1 MILLFDT
8 STPTGYLALGDG
20 TRVLAQATWQAEQSH
35 SRQLP
40 PHIQAAL
47 AQTAVTT
54 ADLTH
59 IAVGIGPGSFT
70 GLRVAL
76 ATAKGL
82 AVTLNIPIV
91 AVTSLK
97 LFAAA
102 CRATTPQ
109 IVATTDAFR
118 GELYMGIYE
127 QVTGEGTVRSFKQ
140 NQEVLSMTP
149 DNAIETIRQLSDPF
163 TVTGSG
169 FARYASQFTNA
180 LGPMPFVPL
189 TDPDFAGM
197 LGVAIEH
204 IKEARFADPAAILP
218 YYVRHAE
225 AIEKQRK

>member
-8 STPTGYLALGDG
+8 STPTGYLALGDN
-20 TRVLAQATWQAEQSH
+20 TQLRASAMWQAEQSH

-40 PHIQAAL
+40 PQILTAL
-47 AQTAVTT
+47 QSAGLAT

-82 AVTLNIPIV
+82 GISLGVPII
-91 AVTSLK
+91 AIASLK

-102 CRATTPQ
+102 CRATTAQ
-109 IVATTDAFR
+109 IVSTTDAFR
-118 GELYMGIYE
+118 GELYVGIYE
-127 QVTGEGTVRSFKQ
+127 QIVDNGTVRSFKQ
-140 NQEVLSMTP
+140 KQDILSMTP
-149 DNAIETIRQLSDPF
+149 TDAIEAMRHIKDPF
-163 TVTGSG
+163 TITGTG
-169 FARYASQFTNA
+169 FVRYEAELTKQ
-180 LGPMPFVPL
+180 LGPVPFVPL

-197 LGVAIEH
+197 LGVAAEYCR
-204 IKEARFADPAAILP
+204 EARFADPAAILP

-225 AIEKQRK
+225 AVEKHRK